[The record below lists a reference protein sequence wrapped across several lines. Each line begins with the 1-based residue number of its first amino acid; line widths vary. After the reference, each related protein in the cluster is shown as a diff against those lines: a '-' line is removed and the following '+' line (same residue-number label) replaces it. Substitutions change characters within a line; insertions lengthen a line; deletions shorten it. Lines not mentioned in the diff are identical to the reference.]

1 MLRIPDREL
10 EEFSERFSKRYILKK
25 KVNALLCFFIAF
37 CGTTAVLYSRFVFN
51 NAIFDRLR
59 YMTFWGTIFTSI
71 VSFIFGIVC
80 IMEAKKETEVTY
92 RWVYYLRLS
101 SATAEAVIFAVVM
114 IGLLPMF
121 KDNPDL
127 SSYPGFMMHLVLPST
142 TVASFLLNDS
152 PVGKPKVA
160 DPLKGTIFIAT
171 YAVVMT
177 ILFGTGILE
186 SEKAPYSFFDFDN
199 TSLYFSLFSLVGI
212 FVTGYILSWIL
223 IRLNMKLS
231 WIWFHDIK
239 RAKKRG

>member
-121 KDNPDL
+121 QDNPDL
-127 SSYPGFMMHLVLPST
+127 SSYPGFMMHLVLPPT
-142 TVASFLLNDS
+142 TVVSFLLNDS

-160 DPLKGTIFIAT
+160 DPLKGTIFIAIYT
-171 YAVVMT
+171 VVMT

-199 TSLYFSLFSLVGI
+199 TSLHFRLFSLVGI
-212 FVTGYILSWIL
+212 FVIGYILSWIL